1 MGFDEKQSMQLATT
15 ATMFQNIAD
24 KEISAGDAAL
34 FINSQ
39 LKAFRPQL
47 SQLGDVGTQSMHVID
62 AVNETANNFA
72 VGTNDLQLALSKTS
86 SAMGGFG
93 NSFEQTIGIITAGTE
108 VMVGQPAKVARG
120 WRTIGANIAAVA
132 KDSKKF
138 EAANGKVSISMRKQ
152 NGEIK
157 NTYEFLTDLNKSWG
171 NLTNEEKQQIGIQL
185 AGKNHLEVFRATMDN
200 FKTAVDATNTALN
213 SNGSATKENAKAL
226 DSMEGRLQALRSAW
240 EEFSH
245 KMVDSDVVKKAMTSL
260 TDGLRFLTTDT
271 GQALVKTAVNALKAY
286 AAFKLFT
293 GLGGNLIGTVKNFK
307 NLGNVMR
314 GLFGARTLAG
324 ARGFGKQF
332 NIVSKSLKGT
342 GKRIDDTAKN
352 FGRLGAAA
360 GNATPAVGGLAS
372 KSRGL
377 ATVFAGGAVGWGL
390 LGAAGVVAGLMALS
404 KYLDPENQYGRTAK
418 KLEEVKGKLSEVNDE
433 ILGLEKK
440 RETTGLTAGEEQRLE
455 ILKQQRD
462 ILKQQIEAYDEIRKK
477 QYHDKETKPDK
488 KDTGKEN
495 VPRVLSKGAVG
506 RAVSEQDIQATDKL
520 TSALKAYN
528 DAGNNASHIK
538 REMAKAQEEVNI
550 AERSGDAK
558 GKAKALEKLGNL
570 NEEYGKSVAKL
581 PKKMEAV
588 KGKLA
593 EWKKEYG
600 GIDKMPDD
608 MKKSAKAVQ
617 KVVDAYDDLQGK
629 AKKAGDESFA
639 KSLKP
644 KEYQEVTKDLLN
656 MGTAIG
662 VVKNKSGDV
671 KNIDFTK
678 FSNSMQAAGLST
690 EQTKEMLVELSNT
703 NTNATVTIDGVEV
716 ANEDIESVLDFMDK
730 LNGEDADATVNVD
743 GSEVAVKDIGDV
755 NTYLKLLNGKISKAD
770 LQVTGSEKASENV
783 TKVQG
788 ALKTM
793 PASKQSNLKVTGAE
807 GASKKAQKLDKSVR
821 SVPNSKTSNVKAKT
835 SGGSKVDDL
844 KGKVDAVP
852 KVKNVLIS
860 VGASISG
867 LAKKAMEKMGFA
879 SGTRNAPEGLSEV
892 NEQGFEFIRDAKTG
906 MLRVAGGGKRTITH
920 LNQGDQVYTHAE
932 SLRMISDKDDIEV
945 PQHKKGKKKKGG
957 GKGAK
962 KRAKALSKAQSAYNT
977 KIDKYK
983 NQYEAALKA
992 LQYKRDTK
1000 HISDLQYQREYNA
1013 LYNRYNKLIKNTKP
1027 AVVKGKGAQVKRQT
1041 GLGTD
1046 ARYDLGT
1053 SQADLRHEQKT
1064 KQIESLIEDTLGTG
1078 TDLTKALNAIN
1089 AARKSQ
1095 DISAEEQAEYTKQ
1108 AYQRNADYNMQMYKN
1123 DKVTY
1128 ANMRKTLDDYY
1139 KAGKLTAAEY
1149 YDYLDDLA
1157 ETQLDKE
1164 KKRIEDKKKLN
1175 DDTYSLAKAF
1185 VERRISEL
1193 EKENKEQEEQN
1204 DLVAKQND
1212 LMKAQNKMVKVYR
1225 EGKGFVYEKDTEAI
1239 KEATQALQEYK
1250 TEQKNPELEKW
1261 EKVQEL
1267 FEDMEALA
1275 EIKELENKVGA
1286 SATGLFGGFG
1296 TNLDAWTQ
1304 WIKENL
1310 ATGMGLESLA
1320 DSMDDL
1326 TYYDDI
1332 FKFLQG
1338 ADGTVSESQISSAIS
1353 KYRFAS
1359 GTDYVPRTGFA
1370 RVSEQG
1376 YEIALLGQGDA
1387 VMPHD
1392 VSKNLMAWGA
1402 YSPIDFAK
1410 QSGGNGDIT
1419 YNFDKLVL
1427 PNVANANDFIRE
1439 LKQLPNKA
1447 LQFGTSRS

>member
-1 MGFDEKQSMQLATT
+1 MTAMTEITRNGAKSARGLVSIQSRYNQIIDESSSTGKKLSAWYKEH
-15 ATMFQNIAD
+15 NIAIKD
-24 KEISAGDAAL
+24 QNGQLRSFFDVGKDVSKIWDDLSDNEKKYYLNTQAGANQSQNLAAL
-34 FINSQ
+34 
-39 LKAFRPQL
+39 
-47 SQLGDVGTQSMHVID
+47 
-62 AVNETANNFA
+62 
-72 VGTNDLQLALSKTS
+72 
-86 SAMGGFG
+86 
-93 NSFEQTIGIITAGTE
+93 
-108 VMVGQPAKVARG
+108 
-120 WRTIGANIAAVA
+120 
-132 KDSKKF
+132 
-138 EAANGKVSISMRKQ
+138 MR
-152 NGEIK
+152 N
-157 NTYEFLTDLNKSWG
+157 Y
-171 NLTNEEKQQIGIQL
+171 
-185 AGKNHLEVFRATMDN
+185 
-200 FKTAVDATNTALN
+200 KTAIDATNTALN
-213 SNGSATKENAKAL
+213 SNGSAAKENSRYMESMEGKLQNLKSAWENFSRTMVNSDMLKDGIDTLTKAL
-226 DSMEGRLQALRSAW
+226 DY
-240 EEFSH
+240 
-245 KMVDSDVVKKAMTSL
+245 
-260 TDGLRFLTTDT
+260 LTTDT

-293 GLGGNLIGTVKNFK
+293 GLGGNLIGTIKNFK

-342 GKRIDDTAKN
+342 GKRVDDTAKN

-404 KYLDPENQYGRTAK
+404 KYLDPENQYGRTTK

-440 RETTGLTAGEEQRLE
+440 RETTGLTAGEEQRLD
-455 ILKQQRD
+455 ILKEQRD
-462 ILKQQIEAYDEIRKK
+462 ILKQQVEAYKEIRKQ

-528 DAGNNASHIK
+528 DAGNNASRIK
-538 REMAKAQEEVNI
+538 KEMAKAQEEVNI

-617 KVVDAYDDLQGK
+617 KVVNAYDDLQGK

-770 LQVTGSEKASENV
+770 LQVTGSEKASEEV

-835 SGGSKVDDL
+835 SGGGKVDDL
-844 KGKVDAVP
+844 KGKVEAVP
-852 KVKNVLIS
+852 SVKNVLIS
-860 VGASISG
+860 VGASITSA
-867 LAKKAMEKMGFA
+867 AKKALGIGGNAK
-879 SGTRNAPEGLSEV
+879 GTRNAPEGLSEV

-957 GKGAK
+957 KGAK
-962 KRAKALSKAQSAYNT
+962 KRAKRLSKAQSAYNT

-1064 KQIESLIEDTLGTG
+1064 KQIESLIEDARG
-1078 TDLTKALNAIN
+1078 TDDDLTDALSAIN
-1089 AARKSQ
+1089 AARRAQ
-1095 DISAEEQAEYTKQ
+1095 DISAEEQADYTKQ
-1108 AYQRNADYNMQMYKN
+1108 AYQRNLEYNMEMYKN
-1123 DKVTY
+1123 NKVTY
-1128 ANMRKTLDDYY
+1128 TDMRKIVEDYH
-1139 KAGKLTAAEY
+1139 KSNKITAAEY

-1193 EKENKEQEEQN
+1193 EKENEEQEQQN
-1204 DLVAKQND
+1204 DLIAKQND

-1261 EKVQEL
+1261 EKVQAL

-1304 WIKENL
+1304 WIKNNL

-1338 ADGTVSESQISSAIS
+1338 ANGTVSESQISSAIS

-1402 YSPIDFAK
+1402 YSPVDFAK

>member
-47 SQLGDVGTQSMHVID
+47 SQLGDTGTQSMHVID
-62 AVNETANNFA
+62 SVNEVANNFA

-171 NLTNEEKQQIGIQL
+171 SLTNEEKQQIGIQL

-213 SNGSATKENAKAL
+213 SNGSAAKENAKAL

-260 TDGLRFLTTDT
+260 TEGLRFLTTDT

-293 GLGGNLIGTVKNFK
+293 GLGGNLIGTIKNFK
-307 NLGNVMR
+307 N
-314 GLFGARTLAG
+314 
-324 ARGFGKQF
+324 FGKQF
-332 NIVSKSLKGT
+332 NIISKALKGT
-342 GKRIDDTAKN
+342 GKRVDDTAKN

-360 GNATPAVGGLAS
+360 GKATPAVGKLAPKMAGLAS
-372 KSRGL
+372 
-377 ATVFAGGAVGWGL
+377 VFSSGAVGWGL
-390 LGAAGVVAGLMALS
+390 LGAAGITAGILALN
-404 KYLDPENQYGRTAK
+404 KAIDGETDPEK
-418 KLEEVKGKLSEVNDE
+418 KYEKSKQKLDELNDSYEKINAEIKKYEDLRKQRQKEHPNDKEAAAYSKQEEHR
-433 ILGLEKK
+433 LGL
-440 RETTGLTAGEEQRLE
+440 
-455 ILKQQRD
+455 LKQQLAVLKEQRKVQQEITNKRWEKKTKTPQTKSKEVRD
-462 ILKQQIEAYDEIRKK
+462 KSTSKSAALGKGGVSMLGATKVSTAKQLG
-477 QYHDKETKPDK
+477 H
-488 KDTGKEN
+488 
-495 VPRVLSKGAVG
+495 
-506 RAVSEQDIQATDKL
+506 TDKL
-520 TSALKAYN
+520 TSAMKDYEYTLSQVGAKYEKT
-528 DAGNNASHIK
+528 GRIGQKSMASL
-538 REMAKAQEEVNI
+538 Q
-550 AERSGDAK
+550 SGID
-558 GKAKALEKLGNL
+558 N
-570 NEEYGKSVAKL
+570 V
-581 PKKMEAV
+581 
-588 KGKLA
+588 
-593 EWKKEYG
+593 KKEQKEWVDHFG
-600 GIDKMPDD
+600 GVEKMPKEYRKIYDES
-608 MKKSAKAVQ
+608 KKVT
-617 KVVDAYDDLQGK
+617 DAYDSLADTQAKLAGGDWSKLGTKDAEQATQAFKDLGGAIGVSVNKSGELESINYGQFTSGLQAAGFTADQTRDALIQLGQENPDVKVNIEGTEVAGDQIANVLDFLDKLNGNDANATVEVDGTEYAVEDIGSLDNYLRLIDGK
-629 AKKAGDESFA
+629 TTTGYMTIEGAAEAFGKIQEVKNADIPPKTLKIGGNSSGAKKAG
-639 KSLKP
+639 
-644 KEYQEVTKDLLN
+644 KDAN
-656 MGTAIG
+656 AIK
-662 VVKNKSGDV
+662 VKNKTLVV
-671 KNIDFTK
+671 KGK
-678 FSNSMQAAGLST
+678 
-690 EQTKEMLVELSNT
+690 K
-703 NTNATVTIDGVEV
+703 
-716 ANEDIESVLDFMDK
+716 
-730 LNGEDADATVNVD
+730 D
-743 GSEVAVKDIGDV
+743 GSFTSAKSSLE
-755 NTYLKLLNGKISKAD
+755 NTKS
-770 LQVTGSEKASENV
+770 
-783 TKVQG
+783 
-788 ALKTM
+788 
-793 PASKQSNLKVTGAE
+793 
-807 GASKKAQKLDKSVR
+807 KSVTL
-821 SVPNSKTSNVKAKT
+821 SVWAN
-835 SGGSKVDDL
+835 
-844 KGKVDAVP
+844 
-852 KVKNVLIS
+852 IS
-860 VGASISG
+860 DT
-867 LAKKAMEKMGFA
+867 AKKLMTKLGFA
-879 SGTRNAPEGLSEV
+879 KGTRNAPEGLAEV
-892 NEQGFEFIRDAKTG
+892 NEQGYEFIRDAKTG
-906 MLRVAGGGKRTITH
+906 SLRIAGGGKRTVTH
-920 LNQGDQVYTHAE
+920 LNAGDQVYTHAE
-932 SLRMISDKDDIEV
+932 SKRMISDKDDIEV

-1193 EKENKEQEEQN
+1193 EKENEEQEQQN
-1204 DLVAKQND
+1204 DLIAKQND
-1212 LMKAQNKMVKVYR
+1212 LMKAQNKMVKIYR

-1304 WIKENL
+1304 WIKNNL

-1338 ADGTVSESQISSAIS
+1338 ADGTVSESQINSAIS

-1370 RVSEQG
+1370 RVAEQG

-1419 YNFDKLVL
+1419 YNFDRLVL

>member
-1 MGFDEKQSMQLATT
+1 
-15 ATMFQNIAD
+15 MFQNIAD

-47 SQLGDVGTQSMHVID
+47 SQLGDAGTQSMHVID
-62 AVNETANNFA
+62 SVNEVANNFA

-260 TDGLRFLTTDT
+260 TEGLRFLTTDT

-293 GLGGNLIGTVKNFK
+293 GLGGNLVSTIKNFK
-307 NLGNVMR
+307 SLGDVMR
-314 GLFGARTLAG
+314 GLFGARGLS
-324 ARGFGKQF
+324 
-332 NIVSKSLKGT
+332 IVSKSLKGT
-342 GKRIDDTAKN
+342 GKRVDDTAKN

-404 KYLDPENQYGRTAK
+404 KYLDPENQYGRTVN
-418 KLEEVKGKLSEVNDE
+418 KLEEVKGKLSEVNAE
-433 ILGLEKK
+433 IKGLEKK
-440 RETTGLTAGEEQRLE
+440 RETTGLTAGEEQRLD

-462 ILKQQIEAYDEIRKK
+462 ILKQQVEAYDEIRKK
-477 QYHDKETKPDK
+477 QYHEKESKPDK
-488 KDTGKEN
+488 KDTAKEN

-528 DAGNNASHIK
+528 DVGNHASYIK
-538 REMAKAQEEVNI
+538 KEMAKAQTELNI
-550 AERSGDAK
+550 AEKSGDAE

-581 PKKMEAV
+581 PEKIEAV
-588 KGKLA
+588 KKKVA
-593 EWKKEYG
+593 EWTKNSDTLDENQKKSL
-600 GIDKMPDD
+600 
-608 MKKSAKAVQ
+608 KSAK
-617 KVVDAYDDLQGK
+617 KFINAYDDLQGK

-770 LQVTGSEKASENV
+770 LQVTGSEKASEEV

-793 PASKQSNLKVTGAE
+793 PPSKQSNLKVTGAD
-807 GASKKAQKLDKSVR
+807 GASKKAHKLDKSIRSIPSTRTPNVR
-821 SVPNSKTSNVKAKT
+821 VKT
-835 SGGSKVDDL
+835 SGGGKVDDL
-844 KGKVDAVP
+844 KSKIDSVP
-852 KVKNVLIS
+852 KEKSVFIS
-860 VGASISG
+860 VGASITSA
-867 LAKKAMEKMGFA
+867 AKKALGIGGNAK
-879 SGTRNAPEGLSEV
+879 GTRNAPEGLSEV

-1123 DKVTY
+1123 NKVTY
-1128 ANMRKTLDDYY
+1128 ATMRKTLDDYY
-1139 KAGKLTAAEY
+1139 KAGKLTATEY

-1338 ADGTVSESQISSAIS
+1338 AGGTVSESQISSAIS

-1370 RVSEQG
+1370 RVAEQG

-1387 VMPHD
+1387 VMPHN

-1419 YNFDKLVL
+1419 YNFDRLVL

>member
-1 MGFDEKQSMQLATT
+1 MTAMTEITRNGAKSARGLVSIQSRYNQIIDESSSTGKKLSAWYKEH
-15 ATMFQNIAD
+15 NIAIKD
-24 KEISAGDAAL
+24 QNGQLRSFFDVGKDVSKIWDDLSDNEKKYYLNTQAGANQSQNLAAL
-34 FINSQ
+34 
-39 LKAFRPQL
+39 
-47 SQLGDVGTQSMHVID
+47 
-62 AVNETANNFA
+62 
-72 VGTNDLQLALSKTS
+72 
-86 SAMGGFG
+86 
-93 NSFEQTIGIITAGTE
+93 
-108 VMVGQPAKVARG
+108 
-120 WRTIGANIAAVA
+120 
-132 KDSKKF
+132 
-138 EAANGKVSISMRKQ
+138 MR
-152 NGEIK
+152 N
-157 NTYEFLTDLNKSWG
+157 Y
-171 NLTNEEKQQIGIQL
+171 
-185 AGKNHLEVFRATMDN
+185 
-200 FKTAVDATNTALN
+200 KTAIDATNTALN
-213 SNGSATKENAKAL
+213 SNGSAAKENSRYMESMEGKLQNLKSAWENFSRTMVNSDMLKDGIDTLTKAL
-226 DSMEGRLQALRSAW
+226 DY
-240 EEFSH
+240 
-245 KMVDSDVVKKAMTSL
+245 
-260 TDGLRFLTTDT
+260 LTTDT

-404 KYLDPENQYGRTAK
+404 KYLDPENQYGRTVN

-462 ILKQQIEAYDEIRKK
+462 ILQQQIEAYDEIRKK

-844 KGKVDAVP
+844 KSKIGAVP
-852 KVKNVLIS
+852 SVKNVLVS
-860 VGASISG
+860 VGASITSA
-867 LAKKAMEKMGFA
+867 AKKALGIGGNAK
-879 SGTRNAPEGLSEV
+879 GTRNAPEGLSEV

-945 PQHKKGKKKKGG
+945 PQHKKGKKKGG

-1064 KQIESLIEDTLGTG
+1064 KQIESLIEDTRGTG
-1078 TDLTKALNAIN
+1078 ADLTKALNAIN
-1089 AARKSQ
+1089 AARKAQ

-1123 DKVTY
+1123 NKVTY
-1128 ANMRKTLDDYY
+1128 ATMRKTLDDYY
-1139 KAGKLTAAEY
+1139 KAGKLTATEY

>member
-1 MGFDEKQSMQLATT
+1 
-15 ATMFQNIAD
+15 
-24 KEISAGDAAL
+24 
-34 FINSQ
+34 
-39 LKAFRPQL
+39 
-47 SQLGDVGTQSMHVID
+47 
-62 AVNETANNFA
+62 
-72 VGTNDLQLALSKTS
+72 
-86 SAMGGFG
+86 
-93 NSFEQTIGIITAGTE
+93 
-108 VMVGQPAKVARG
+108 
-120 WRTIGANIAAVA
+120 
-132 KDSKKF
+132 
-138 EAANGKVSISMRKQ
+138 MR
-152 NGEIK
+152 N
-157 NTYEFLTDLNKSWG
+157 Y
-171 NLTNEEKQQIGIQL
+171 
-185 AGKNHLEVFRATMDN
+185 
-200 FKTAVDATNTALN
+200 KTAIDATNTALN
-213 SNGSATKENAKAL
+213 SNGSAAKENSRYMESMEGKLQNLKSAWENFSRTMVNSDMLKDGIDTLTKAL
-226 DSMEGRLQALRSAW
+226 DY
-240 EEFSH
+240 
-245 KMVDSDVVKKAMTSL
+245 
-260 TDGLRFLTTDT
+260 LTTDT

-293 GLGGNLIGTVKNFK
+293 GLGGNLVGTVKNFK
-307 NLGNVMR
+307 NLSNVMR

-404 KYLDPENQYGRTAK
+404 KYLDPENQYGRTVN
-418 KLEEVKGKLSEVNDE
+418 KLEEVKGKLSEVNAE
-433 ILGLEKK
+433 IKGLEKK
-440 RETTGLTAGEEQRLE
+440 RETTGLTAGEEQRLD

-462 ILKQQIEAYDEIRKK
+462 ILKQQVEAYDEIRKK
-477 QYHDKETKPDK
+477 QYHEKESKPDK
-488 KDTGKEN
+488 KDTAKEN

-528 DAGNNASHIK
+528 DVGNHASYIK
-538 REMAKAQEEVNI
+538 KEMAKAQTELNI
-550 AERSGDAK
+550 AEKSGDAE

-581 PKKMEAV
+581 PEKIEAV
-588 KGKLA
+588 KKKVA
-593 EWKKEYG
+593 EWTKNSDTLDENQKKSL
-600 GIDKMPDD
+600 
-608 MKKSAKAVQ
+608 KSAK
-617 KVVDAYDDLQGK
+617 KFINAYDDLQGK

-770 LQVTGSEKASENV
+770 LQVTGSEKASEEV

-793 PASKQSNLKVTGAE
+793 PPSKQSNLKVTGADS
-807 GASKKAQKLDKSVR
+807 ASKKAQKLDKSVR
-821 SVPNSKTSNVKAKT
+821 HVPNSKTSNVKAKT
-835 SGGSKVDDL
+835 SGGGKVDDL
-844 KGKVDAVP
+844 KAKVDAVP
-852 KVKNVLIS
+852 KAKNVLIS
-860 VGASISG
+860 VGASITSA
-867 LAKKAMEKMGFA
+867 AKKALGIGGNAK
-879 SGTRNAPEGLSEV
+879 GTRNAPEGLSEV

-1000 HISDLQYQREYNA
+1000 HISDLQYQKEYNA
-1013 LYNRYNKLIKNTKP
+1013 LYNKYNKLIKNTKP

-1123 DKVTY
+1123 NKVTY
-1128 ANMRKTLDDYY
+1128 ATMRKTLDDYY

-1204 DLVAKQND
+1204 DLITKQND

-1304 WIKENL
+1304 WIKNNL
-1310 ATGMGLESLA
+1310 ATSMGLESLA

-1370 RVSEQG
+1370 RVAEQG

-1387 VMPHD
+1387 VMPHN

-1402 YSPIDFAK
+1402 YSPVDFAK

-1419 YNFDKLVL
+1419 YNFDRLVL

>member
-1 MGFDEKQSMQLATT
+1 
-15 ATMFQNIAD
+15 
-24 KEISAGDAAL
+24 
-34 FINSQ
+34 
-39 LKAFRPQL
+39 
-47 SQLGDVGTQSMHVID
+47 
-62 AVNETANNFA
+62 
-72 VGTNDLQLALSKTS
+72 
-86 SAMGGFG
+86 
-93 NSFEQTIGIITAGTE
+93 
-108 VMVGQPAKVARG
+108 
-120 WRTIGANIAAVA
+120 
-132 KDSKKF
+132 
-138 EAANGKVSISMRKQ
+138 MR
-152 NGEIK
+152 N
-157 NTYEFLTDLNKSWG
+157 Y
-171 NLTNEEKQQIGIQL
+171 
-185 AGKNHLEVFRATMDN
+185 
-200 FKTAVDATNTALN
+200 KTAIDATNTALN
-213 SNGSATKENAKAL
+213 SNGSAAKENSRYMESMEGKLQNLKSAWENFSRTMVNSDMLKDGIDTLTKAL
-226 DSMEGRLQALRSAW
+226 DY
-240 EEFSH
+240 
-245 KMVDSDVVKKAMTSL
+245 
-260 TDGLRFLTTDT
+260 LTTDT

-293 GLGGNLIGTVKNFK
+293 GLGGNLIGTIKNFK

-342 GKRIDDTAKN
+342 GKRVDDTAKN

-418 KLEEVKGKLSEVNDE
+418 KLEEVKGKLSDVNNE

-440 RETTGLTAGEEQRLE
+440 RETTGLTAGEEQRLD

-462 ILKQQIEAYDEIRKK
+462 ILKQQVEAYDEIRKK
-477 QYHDKETKPDK
+477 QYHEKESKPDK
-488 KDTGKEN
+488 KDTAKEN

-528 DAGNNASHIK
+528 DVGNHASYIK
-538 REMAKAQEEVNI
+538 KEMAKAQTELNI
-550 AERSGDAK
+550 AEKSGDAE

-581 PKKMEAV
+581 PEKIEAV
-588 KGKLA
+588 KKKVA
-593 EWKKEYG
+593 EWTKNSDTLDENQKKSL
-600 GIDKMPDD
+600 
-608 MKKSAKAVQ
+608 KSAK
-617 KVVDAYDDLQGK
+617 KFINAYDDLQGK

-770 LQVTGSEKASENV
+770 LQVTGSEKASEEV

-835 SGGSKVDDL
+835 SGGGKVDDL
-844 KGKVDAVP
+844 KSKIDAVP
-852 KVKNVLIS
+852 KVRNVLIS

-879 SGTRNAPEGLSEV
+879 SGTRNAPEGLAEV
-892 NEQGFEFIRDAKTG
+892 NEQGYEFIRDAKTG
-906 MLRVAGGGKRTITH
+906 SLRIAGGGKRTVTH
-920 LNQGDQVYTHAE
+920 LNAGDQVYTHAE
-932 SLRMISDKDDIEV
+932 SKRMISDKDDIEV

-957 GKGAK
+957 KGAK
-962 KRAKALSKAQSAYNT
+962 KRAQKLNKAQSDYNK
-977 KIDKYK
+977 KIEKYK
-983 NQYEAALKA
+983 SNYEAALKA

-1064 KQIESLIEDTLGTG
+1064 KQIESLIEDARGTDD
-1078 TDLTKALNAIN
+1078 DLTKALSAIN
-1089 AARKSQ
+1089 AARRAQ
-1095 DISAEEQAEYTKQ
+1095 DISAEEQADYTKQ
-1108 AYQRNADYNMQMYKN
+1108 AYQRNLEYNMEMYKN
-1123 DKVTY
+1123 NKVTY
-1128 ANMRKTLDDYY
+1128 TDMRKIVENYH
-1139 KAGKLTAAEY
+1139 KNNKITAAEY
-1149 YDYLDDLA
+1149 YDYLEDLA
-1157 ETQLDKE
+1157 ESQLDKA
-1164 KKRIEDKKKLN
+1164 KKRIEDEKKLN
-1175 DDTYSLAKAF
+1175 DDKYSLAKAF

-1193 EKENKEQEEQN
+1193 EKENEEQEQQN
-1204 DLVAKQND
+1204 DLIAKQND

-1250 TEQKNPELEKW
+1250 AEQKNPELEKW
-1261 EKVQEL
+1261 ERVQEL

-1370 RVSEQG
+1370 RVAEQG

-1402 YSPIDFAK
+1402 YSPVDFAK

-1419 YNFDKLVL
+1419 YNFDRLVL